1 MDQMPTP
8 RKIQLA
14 PFQNEEGESE
24 PPISLSVYEAG
35 EGPAVV
41 LCHGFPELAYSW
53 RYQFAPLQ
61 EAGFRVIAADQRGY
75 GDSDCPDPIT
85 HYDIDH
91 LTGDMARLLDELE
104 IEKAIFVGHDWGG
117 FVAWGMPIL
126 HPDRTAGVIGVN
138 TPYLA
143 RGPMPPT
150 QIMRML
156 AGDDPEKIYILWFQ
170 EPGVAESVLDQEPAL
185 VFDRLMGKTSPP
197 EEWAAH
203 MAESG
208 GDMNPFRRLSEL
220 PKPEESLLSQEE
232 LDFYTQSFTKT
243 GFRGGVSWYR
253 NLDRN
258 WERHPAIGTEKVTHP
273 ALMVTAEWDMAL
285 RPEMAADMPS
295 RCEDLEMAMIKECG
309 HWTQQ
314 EKPDEFNRIMI
325 DWLKKRF
332 S

>member
-1 MDQMPTP
+1 MDGLPTP

-14 PFQNEEGESE
+14 PLQIEGAEPE
-24 PPISLSVYEAG
+24 PPISLSVYDAG

-53 RYQFAPLQ
+53 RHQFEPLKD
-61 EAGFRVIAADQRGY
+61 AGFRVIAADQRGY
-75 GDSDCPDPIT
+75 GDSDRPEPIT
-85 HYDIDH
+85 SYDIEH
-91 LTGDMARLLDELE
+91 LTGDMAALLDELE
-104 IEKAIFVGHDWGG
+104 IEKAVFVGHDWGG

-126 HPDRTAGVIGVN
+126 YPDRTAGVIGVN

-150 QIMRML
+150 QLLKMI
-156 AGDDPEKIYILWFQ
+156 AGDNPEKIYILWFQ
-170 EPGVAESVLDQEPAL
+170 EPGVAETVLDAEPAL
-185 VFDRLMGKTSPP
+185 VFDRLMGKASSP
-197 EEWAAH
+197 EKWASQ

-208 GDMNPFRRLSEL
+208 GDMIPFRRLSEL
-220 PKPEESLLSQEE
+220 PAVTDPMLSQEE
-232 LDFYTQSFTKT
+232 LDFYTKSFAKS

-258 WERHPAIGTEKVTHP
+258 WERHPEIGTQKITHP
-273 ALMVTAEWDMAL
+273 ALMVTAEWDLAL

-295 RCEDLEMAMIKECG
+295 RCDDLEMKMIKECG

-314 EKPDEFNRIMI
+314 EKPAEFNSIMI
-325 DWLKKRF
+325 EWLKKRF

>member
-1 MDQMPTP
+1 MYQMPTP
-8 RKIQLA
+8 RMIQLA
-14 PFQNEEGESE
+14 PFQSDSGETES
-24 PPISLSVYEAG
+24 PISLSVYDAG

-53 RYQFAPLQ
+53 RYQFTPLE

-85 HYDIDH
+85 SYDMDH
-91 LTGDMARLLDELE
+91 LAGDMARLLDELE
-104 IEKAIFVGHDWGG
+104 IEKAVFVGHDWGG
-117 FVAWGMPIL
+117 FVAWAMPIL

-143 RGPMPPT
+143 RSPMPPT
-150 QIMRML
+150 QLLKLM
-156 AGDDPEKIYILWFQ
+156 AGDEPDKIYILWFQ
-170 EPGVAESVLDQEPAL
+170 EPGVAESVLDQEPSL
-185 VFDRLMGKTSPP
+185 VFNRLMGKSSPP
-197 EEWAAH
+197 EEWAAR

-208 GDMNPFRRLSEL
+208 GDMNPFRRLAEL
-220 PKPEESLLSQEE
+220 SVPEESLLSQEE
-232 LDFYTQSFTKT
+232 LDFYTRSFAKT

-253 NLDRN
+253 NMDRN
-258 WERHPAIGTEKVTHP
+258 WERHTQIGTQKITHP

-295 RCEDLEMAMIKECG
+295 RCDDLEMVMIKECG

-314 EKPDEFNRIMI
+314 EKPDELNQIMI

-332 S
+332 A